1 MDLLGVSRQSA
12 GRRGLPLTVS
22 ASAWLA
28 QQRAVIVWPLRLA
41 ALWGVSE
48 GLLIIAQ
55 AGLIAWVVHQVVM
68 QDQLLAELMV
78 AAGLLALVIALRPIF
93 QFLKVR
99 AGITASQRIREQVRR
114 RLLRRVEG
122 LGPTGF
128 SIKSRGELASQLI
141 DQVNALDGYFARY
154 LPQLTIAIAVPIAIA
169 AVAITQDW
177 LAAIFLLLAAPL
189 IPAFM
194 ALIGMGAE
202 RLNRNQF
209 TALSRLS
216 EQFLDRVR
224 GLPTLHLFN
233 QVDAATEGILS
244 SSDEYRSRSMRVL
257 RVAFLSS
264 AVLEFFAS
272 VAIAVV
278 AIYVGFG
285 LLGYI
290 EYGPAPSL
298 TLFSGLFVLL
308 LAPEFFQPL
317 RTLAQHYHDRAT
329 ALGAAELLF
338 ELEQQPDHLDG
349 MKQAITKAGLA
360 ADVVM
365 QDVIIERAE
374 RGIVLRVP
382 YFNVNAGERILIE
395 GPSGSGKTSLLL
407 VLAGLLPASAGSINH
422 SFENLNC
429 GWLGSPA
436 FLANTTIRKNILL
449 GNPSAS
455 AAAIDDA
462 VTKAGITE
470 FLPRLPDGLDTVIG
484 ERGLSLS
491 GGQSQRVA
499 LARVLVSTAPIVLLD
514 EPTNALDA
522 TTEAVI
528 LKSIDALAAAGHL
541 VIIASHD
548 PALRAHADHRYHIVK
563 GRLERHGDV

>member
-1 MDLLGVSRQSA
+1 M
-12 GRRGLPLTVS
+12 S

-28 QQRAVIVWPLRLA
+28 QQRTVIAWPLRLA

-48 GLLIIAQ
+48 GFLIIAQ
-55 AGLIAWVVHQVVM
+55 AGLIAWLVHHVVM
-68 QDQLLAELMV
+68 QGQSLAELTL
-78 AAGLLALVIALRPIF
+78 AAGVLVSVITLRPLF

-99 AGITASQRIREQVRR
+99 AGITASQRIRGQVRR
-114 RLLRRVEG
+114 RLVERMEA

-128 SIKSRGELASQLI
+128 SSKSRGELASQLV
-141 DQVNALDGYFARY
+141 DQVDALDGYFARY
-154 LPQLTIAIAVPIAIA
+154 LPQLVIAIAVPIAIV
-169 AVAITQDW
+169 AVAMMQDW

-233 QVDAATEGILS
+233 QVDAAAEGILS
-244 SSDEYRSRSMRVL
+244 SSDEYRKRSMRVL

-317 RTLAQHYHDRAT
+317 RTLAQHYHDRAS
-329 ALGAAELLF
+329 ALGAAELLC
-338 ELEQQPDHLDG
+338 ELEQQPDRLG
-349 MKQAITKAGLA
+349 NITPVVTKADPA
-360 ADVVM
+360 ADLLM
-365 QDVIIERAE
+365 QDVVIERAD
-374 RGIVLRVP
+374 RGIVVTVP
-382 YFNVNAGERILIE
+382 YLSLNAGERILIE

-407 VLAGLLPASAGSINH
+407 ALAGLLPISAGSINRA
-422 SFENLNC
+422 FENSNC

-449 GNPSAS
+449 GNPTAS
-455 AAAIDDA
+455 AAAIDAA

-522 TTEAVI
+522 VTEAVI
-528 LKSIDALAAAGHL
+528 LKSIDDLAAAGHL

-548 PALRAHADHRYHIVK
+548 WALRAHADRRYQIIN
-563 GRLERHGDV
+563 GQLEQHDDV